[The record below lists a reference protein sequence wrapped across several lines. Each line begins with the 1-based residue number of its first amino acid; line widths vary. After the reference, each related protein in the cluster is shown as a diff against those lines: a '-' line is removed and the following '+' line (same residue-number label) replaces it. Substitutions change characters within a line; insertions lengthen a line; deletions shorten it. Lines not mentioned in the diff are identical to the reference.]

1 MRNTLATMSILH
13 LLACSSAAR
22 PEHESHGS
30 GGGATSATTSAT
42 TSGGGGSAFTSC
54 AGSSEAHEVFNE
66 LWSDFDARYAVF
78 DIRLPNETWAAVGEK
93 GCAKLDDAIAG
104 PALFD
109 ALLDMARH
117 LDDGHVTLEAPEL
130 GLDEDAWVSEY
141 SYYDQLYELE
151 FNAEERY
158 LDGPLTWAANDWIA
172 WGTIGDVGY
181 VSITSMEEYGESGDE
196 EDDMAVASAVMA
208 QLMSDLASAGSLVVD
223 VRANEGG
230 WDGVSLEIAKWFGGA
245 ETVAWSEQRRNGP
258 AHDDFG
264 AWEDF
269 FVEAAPAGAFGGD
282 VVVLTSG
289 GSFSAAETF
298 LLAIRV
304 RDRVTLLGEPSSG
317 HFSDQ
322 MEAVLPNGWIYQFS
336 FERYRAADG
345 EIYEAR
351 GVPVDVPVAFDVT
364 AFASGQDVMLEQA
377 LAMLAQN

>member
-1 MRNTLATMSILH
+1 VGSTGASGSP
-13 LLACSSAAR
+13 SS
-22 PEHESHGS
+22 
-30 GGGATSATTSAT
+30 
-42 TSGGGGSAFTSC
+42 FTSC
-54 AGSSEAHEVFNE
+54 AGTSNAHQVFNA

-78 DIRLPNETWAAVGEK
+78 DIRLPNETWAAVGEE
-93 GCAKLDDAIAG
+93 GCAKISDVTPG
-104 PALFD
+104 PALFGV
-109 ALLDMARH
+109 LLDMARH

-141 SYYDQLYELE
+141 PYYLQLYELE
-151 FNAEERY
+151 DNAENRY
-158 LDGPLTWAANDWIA
+158 LDGPLTWAANDWIG

-181 VSITSMEEYGESGDE
+181 VSITAMEDYSESGDE
-196 EDDMAVASAVMA
+196 DDDVAVASAVMA
-208 QLMSDLASAGSLVVD
+208 QVMSDLSGAKSIVVD

-230 WDGVSLEIAKWFGGA
+230 WDGVSLEIARWFGGA
-245 ETVAWSEQRRNGP
+245 KTVAWSEQRRNGP

-269 FVEAAPAGAFGGD
+269 FVEAAPVGAFGGD

-351 GVPVDVPVAFDVT
+351 GVPVDVPIAFDVQ
-364 AFASGQDVMLEQA
+364 AFAAGRDVMLEQA
-377 LAMLAQN
+377 LAHTR